1 MTISTEPSTK
11 KIKTDDDII
20 ADAPPMLVKFL
31 GPKAKM
37 PTRGSEH
44 AAGYDLYTTETATI
58 PAHGRVMV
66 ATDIAIALPVGTY
79 GRVAPRSGLAT
90 KHGIQ
95 TGAGVID
102 CDYRGPLKILL
113 FNHSD
118 VDFVVNE
125 GDRVAQMVVERIM
138 MPETKLVDELPE
150 TVRGEGGFGSTGGFG
165 GK

>member
-1 MTISTEPSTK
+1 MTSPNEPISKKPKTEVY
-11 KIKTDDDII
+11 
-20 ADAPPMLVKFL
+20 DAPEMLVKFL

-58 PAHGRVMV
+58 PAHGQAIV
-66 ATDIAIALPVGTY
+66 ATDIAIALPTGTY

-95 TGAGVID
+95 SGAGVID

-113 FNHSD
+113 FNHSS

-125 GDRVAQMVVERIM
+125 GDRIAQMVIEKIM
-138 MPETKLVDELPE
+138 TPETKLVDELPE

-165 GK
+165 AK